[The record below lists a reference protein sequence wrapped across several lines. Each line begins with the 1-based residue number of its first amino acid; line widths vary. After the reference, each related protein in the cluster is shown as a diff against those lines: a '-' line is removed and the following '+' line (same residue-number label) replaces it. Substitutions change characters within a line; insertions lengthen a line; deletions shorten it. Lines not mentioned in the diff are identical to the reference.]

1 MGWWREVGSGSSQGR
16 EGSMSAFNVSSTN
29 GGGNWMIDGGRENS
43 PALEPACRMAS
54 CWSTNFTCEMKRLKG
69 VEDNN
74 EEGRKDIF
82 LQ

>member
-1 MGWWREVGSGSSQGR
+1 M
-16 EGSMSAFNVSSTN
+16 T
-29 GGGNWMIDGGRENS
+29 DGGRENS